1 MGWAAFMCISP
12 NVKEEGAMKEDTGTQ
27 DTPYI
32 EVRVSLFVLN
42 KTINS
47 VGFNHQNYCC
57 RSDFSL
63 MFFVLSLHCVGHP
76 GGAAGAVCGL
86 FVEIGAIRAHC

>member
-1 MGWAAFMCISP
+1 
-12 NVKEEGAMKEDTGTQ
+12 MKEDTGTQ

-76 GGAAGAVCGL
+76 GGAAGGGCGL
-86 FVEIGAIRAHC
+86 FVEIGEIRAHC